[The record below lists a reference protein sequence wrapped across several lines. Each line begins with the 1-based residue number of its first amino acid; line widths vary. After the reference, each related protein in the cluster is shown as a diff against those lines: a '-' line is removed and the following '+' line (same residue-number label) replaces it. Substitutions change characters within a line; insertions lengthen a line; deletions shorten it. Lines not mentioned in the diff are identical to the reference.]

1 MIKQE
6 TNSPGLPVNKPGN
19 KKKTSRASFEFSSD
33 TPGAMECSTGCQADR
48 AALPVDSMVT
58 ER

>member
-19 KKKTSRASFEFSSD
+19 RKISGASFEISSD